1 MFPTSQKVQFKA
13 LTCNKPLK
21 TDTFFLFLFFF
32 KSLLRCL
39 SHMVFYTKNP
49 EVQK

>member
-1 MFPTSQKVQFKA
+1 MFPTSQKVKFKA
-13 LTCNKPLK
+13 LSCNKPLK
-21 TDTFFLFLFFF
+21 TDTFFLF